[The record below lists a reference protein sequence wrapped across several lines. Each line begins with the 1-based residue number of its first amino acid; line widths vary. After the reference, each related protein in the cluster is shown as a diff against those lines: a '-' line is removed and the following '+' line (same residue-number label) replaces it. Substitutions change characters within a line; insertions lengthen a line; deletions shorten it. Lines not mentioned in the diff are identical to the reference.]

1 MSAPMPEF
9 KTASEESGHRSRA
22 FYGEGS
28 NLGFWEPILE
38 LISRTAS
45 TDELKAIR
53 RAVQHR
59 EQELRSVAQALPH
72 AHKRDREK
80 ASRAEEKFL
89 RIVKLWKQG
98 KTWGQIAQILG
109 REFGFASADAY
120 KKHYFRHLPI
130 YLSFYRNLRKPNMS
144 ELDFLAWALP
154 LAKRRPGR
162 PKSGQKSN
170 R

>member
-1 MSAPMPEF
+1 MSAPIPEF
-9 KTASEESGHRSRA
+9 KTASEERGRKSSA
-22 FYGEGS
+22 FYGDGG
-28 NLGFWEPILE
+28 NPGFWEPILE

-45 TDELKAIR
+45 EDELKAIR
-53 RAVQHR
+53 SAVLHR
-59 EQELRSVAQALPH
+59 ERELRSVAQGLPH
-72 AHKRDREK
+72 DHKRGRK
-80 ASRAEEKFL
+80 KVPRAEEKFL

-98 KTWGQIAQILG
+98 KTWEQVAQILG

-144 ELDFLAWALP
+144 EHDFLAWALP

-162 PKSGQKSN
+162 PKSGQKTN
-170 R
+170 G